1 MLAIIRGLPGSGK
14 STFARHAFKNFN
26 QLEADQFHM
35 IGDVYDY
42 KIENASYAHMLC
54 QARCA
59 RHLKNGWDVVV
70 ANTFTTKFEILPY
83 VRMAIHFQTTYEI
96 YRMSDDFQWKSIHNV
111 PDQVVEKMRSSL
123 KKHHLSGESVISVID
138 GNYITLNG
146 NQSFVELNS
155 IIDEIRP
162 RPACMHCN
170 QLIPVLNQGEEC
182 QICGR

>member
-1 MLAIIRGLPGSGK
+1 MKDFKPKEMYMLAIIRGLPGSGK
-14 STFARHAFKNFN
+14 PTFARHAFKNFN

-83 VRMAIHFQTTYEI
+83 VKGWQYVFKLRTKFIA
-96 YRMSDDFQWKSIHNV
+96 
-111 PDQVVEKMRSSL
+111 
-123 KKHHLSGESVISVID
+123 
-138 GNYITLNG
+138 
-146 NQSFVELNS
+146 
-155 IIDEIRP
+155 
-162 RPACMHCN
+162 
-170 QLIPVLNQGEEC
+170 
-182 QICGR
+182 